1 MTLIPAS
8 EERGS
13 NSITQCQSTNQ
24 CKSGAHTCHWL
35 AACMDLPDSDH
46 KPRYSCKCKPGYVGN
61 GHQCTDACE
70 GLCHNDATCLKTG
83 RGELKCICGPGY
95 NGRRCENR
103 V

>member
-1 MTLIPAS
+1 
-8 EERGS
+8 
-13 NSITQCQSTNQ
+13 
-24 CKSGAHTCHWL
+24 
-35 AACMDLPDSDH
+35 MDLPDSDH